1 MEKIYYWSNCRWP
14 QIEIMRY
21 HGIVSTGTGIYVPFS
36 TSSGRTK
43 YVENVGRTD
52 DDVDTSQRHKSQQPS
67 NGFSMRHFRQC
78 N

>member
-1 MEKIYYWSNCRWP
+1 MATN
-14 QIEIMRY
+14 RY
-21 HGIVSTGTGIYVPFS
+21 NAVPRYRQYRYRYIRSVS